1 MLYNGFTHGKAPK
14 GTFYKA
20 YPTPPRRYIMCD
32 SVYVLLLL
40 VWTNRLVFF
49 ENPPPL
55 FRNPCQKIFC
65 TLLLRYTVN
74 NLRKDMTL
82 NLMPELGVP
91 LEDEAKQIAL
101 PIRTAALAK
110 TVAELENHG
119 LDTTP
124 DEADK
129 EVAAILAT
137 SYAQEPDKTSRK
149 VTNKRAAKLTPP
161 SVKMA
166 GAIIDEFNHSVVES
180 SKQLRNLVTNKLI
193 IESENPDPRVRMRA
207 LELMGKISDVGLFT
221 EKSEVTITHQ
231 TTDDLREKLRGKLA
245 KLVNPEPEVEDA
257 VVLTPQN
264 LDANEE
270 FGFDDDD

>member
-1 MLYNGFTHGKAPK
+1 
-14 GTFYKA
+14 
-20 YPTPPRRYIMCD
+20 
-32 SVYVLLLL
+32 
-40 VWTNRLVFF
+40 
-49 ENPPPL
+49 
-55 FRNPCQKIFC
+55 
-65 TLLLRYTVN
+65 
-74 NLRKDMTL
+74 MTL
-82 NLMPELGVP
+82 NVVPELNVP
-91 LEDEAKQIAL
+91 LEDEVKQIPLPERTSAL
-101 PIRTAALAK
+101 VN

-129 EVAAILAT
+129 EVASVLAT
-137 SYAQEPDKTSRK
+137 AYAQEPDKTSRK

-221 EKSEVTITHQ
+221 DKSEVTITHQ
-231 TTDDLREKLRGKLA
+231 TTDDLKEKLRGKLA

-257 VVLTPQN
+257 VVVGAEDIDT
-264 LDANEE
+264 DEE
-270 FGFDDDD
+270 FGFDDDE